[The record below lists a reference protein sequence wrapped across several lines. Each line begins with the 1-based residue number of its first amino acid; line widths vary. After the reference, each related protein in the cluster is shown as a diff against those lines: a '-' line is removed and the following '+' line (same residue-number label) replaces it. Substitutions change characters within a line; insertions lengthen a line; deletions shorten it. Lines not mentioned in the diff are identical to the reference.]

1 MLRDDNVV
9 ARASCSFTDKLMRRR
24 ATVTDKAIVNY
35 TSPALCTPVT
45 PFPPIGDAAYNQHAG
60 GSSHGHRQHAQILLK
75 IARVVPEIS
84 SRTDTCTHTQTYSS
98 QYFATAPAD
107 EVKTTCMYY
116 NCTCN

>member
-24 ATVTDKAIVNY
+24 ATVTDKAIVND

-45 PFPPIGDAAYNQHAG
+45 PFPPIGDAAYNQHAGG

-84 SRTDTCTHTQTYSS
+84 SRTDRQTDRQTYSRHTHHN
-98 QYFATAPAD
+98 TALPLTRA
-107 EVKTTCMYY
+107 K
-116 NCTCN
+116 